1 MAVRAASL
9 LDTLRQGLGLGLG
22 LGPAAPRV
30 DISTYTG
37 GQVVP
42 VAAEVS
48 SLVVAAIA
56 SGF

>member
-9 LDTLRQGLGLGLG
+9 LDTIRQGLGLGLR
-22 LGPAAPRV
+22 PAAPRV

-42 VAAEVS
+42 VAAEVGS
-48 SLVVAAIA
+48 SNRRSHCCWLL
-56 SGF
+56 S

>member
-9 LDTLRQGLGLGLG
+9 LDTIRQGLGLG
-22 LGPAAPRV
+22 LGPAAPQV

-42 VAAEVS
+42 VAAEVGS
-48 SLVVAAIA
+48 SSVAAIA
-56 SGF
+56 AGF